1 MLSINKPLLGHVG
14 PVLGDGKGRTTTV
27 WVIKCLG

>member
-1 MLSINKPLLGHVG
+1 MLSLLGHVG

-27 WVIKCLG
+27 WVMKCLG